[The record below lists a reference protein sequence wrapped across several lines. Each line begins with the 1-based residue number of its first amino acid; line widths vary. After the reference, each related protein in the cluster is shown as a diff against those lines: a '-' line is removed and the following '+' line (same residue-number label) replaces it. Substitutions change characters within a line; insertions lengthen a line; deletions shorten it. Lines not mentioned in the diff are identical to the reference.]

1 MRKTIRHMAAVI
13 AAVSVMATAG
23 ISVSAATASDVVGAA
38 RSAGFLE
45 IYVQQL
51 DNYLKVN
58 KFTSHQYDVMIQKL
72 GNVESIGDD
81 VAMKYFGKTLA
92 EMRGQG
98 GSGNTEGTDSTG
110 GTQGTSGTSNGDLS
124 EILPNDNVAQ
134 QITDKM
140 SDEEMLQAINEIVDA
155 GKEVGVDI
163 SVDKVASK
171 VYTLTVRDKDG
182 NIQMVT
188 TLGKAVDKTGAEIPQ
203 SSENHAV
210 PAAAALV
217 IAVAGAGAYCLSR
230 KNRVAE

>member
-1 MRKTIRHMAAVI
+1 MRNTIRHMAAVI

-58 KFTSHQYDVMIQKL
+58 KFTSRQYDIMIEKL

-98 GSGNTEGTDSTG
+98 GSGSGSTDSTDSTG
-110 GTQGTSGTSNGDLS
+110 SKPNGDLS
-124 EILPNDNVAQ
+124 EVLPNNNVAQ

-140 SDEEMLQAINEIVDA
+140 SDEEMLKAINEIVAA

-188 TLGKAVDKTGAEIPQ
+188 TLGKAVDRTGAEVPQ

-217 IAVAGAGAYCLSR
+217 IAAAGAGAYCLSR

>member
-1 MRKTIRHMAAVI
+1 MAAVI

-58 KFTSHQYDVMIQKL
+58 KFTSRQYDIMIEKL

-98 GSGNTEGTDSTG
+98 GSGSGSTDSTDSTG
-110 GTQGTSGTSNGDLS
+110 SKPNGDLS
-124 EILPNDNVAQ
+124 EVLPNNNVAQ

-140 SDEEMLQAINEIVDA
+140 SDEEMLKAINEIVAA

-188 TLGKAVDKTGAEIPQ
+188 TLGKAVDRTGAEVPQ

-217 IAVAGAGAYCLSR
+217 IAAAGAGAYCLSR

>member
-58 KFTSHQYDVMIQKL
+58 KFTSRQYDIMIEKL

-98 GSGNTEGTDSTG
+98 GSGSGSTDSTDSTG
-110 GTQGTSGTSNGDLS
+110 SKPNGDLS
-124 EILPNDNVAQ
+124 EVLPNNNVAQ

-140 SDEEMLQAINEIVDA
+140 SDEEMLKAINEIVAA

-188 TLGKAVDKTGAEIPQ
+188 TLGKAVDRTGAEVPQ

-217 IAVAGAGAYCLSR
+217 IAAAGAGAYCLSR

>member
-1 MRKTIRHMAAVI
+1 MAAVI

-58 KFTSHQYDVMIQKL
+58 KFTSHQYDVMIEKL

-98 GSGNTEGTDSTG
+98 GSGSSTESTDSTG
-110 GTQGTSGTSNGDLS
+110 GTQGSGSTANGDLS
-124 EILPNDNVAQ
+124 EILPNNNVAQ

-140 SDEEMLQAINEIVDA
+140 SDEEMLKAINEIVDA

-188 TLGKAVDKTGAEIPQ
+188 TLGKAVDKTGAELPQ

-210 PAAAALV
+210 PAAAALI
-217 IAVAGAGAYCLSR
+217 IAAAGAGAYCLSR

>member
-58 KFTSHQYDVMIQKL
+58 KFTSRQYDIMIDKL

-98 GSGNTEGTDSTG
+98 GSGSGSTDSTDSTG
-110 GTQGTSGTSNGDLS
+110 GTGSKPNGDLS
-124 EILPNDNVAQ
+124 EVLPNNDVAQ

-140 SDEEMLQAINEIVDA
+140 SDEEMLKAINEIVAA

-188 TLGKAVDKTGAEIPQ
+188 TLGKAVDKTGAEVPQ

-217 IAVAGAGAYCLSR
+217 IAAAGAGAYCLSR

>member
-110 GTQGTSGTSNGDLS
+110 STANGDLS

-140 SDEEMLQAINEIVDA
+140 SDEEMLQVINEIVDA

>member
-110 GTQGTSGTSNGDLS
+110 STANGDLS

-217 IAVAGAGAYCLSR
+217 IAAAGAGAYCLSR

>member
-110 GTQGTSGTSNGDLS
+110 STANGDLS

>member
-58 KFTSHQYDVMIQKL
+58 KFTSRQYDIMIDKL

-98 GSGNTEGTDSTG
+98 GSGSGSTDSTDSTG
-110 GTQGTSGTSNGDLS
+110 SKPNGDLS
-124 EILPNDNVAQ
+124 EVLPNNNVAQ

-140 SDEEMLQAINEIVDA
+140 SDEEMLKAINEIVAA

-188 TLGKAVDKTGAEIPQ
+188 TLGKAVDRTGAEVPQ

-217 IAVAGAGAYCLSR
+217 IAAAGAGAYCLSR